1 VSDDLKG
8 LRPTQVATRIVF
20 ALGVTALTAMA
31 AYYVIFWLAGTP
43 SSHRIVP
50 TPERIRPSSD

>member
-8 LRPTQVATRIVF
+8 ISPTHIAARIVF

-50 TPERIRPSSD
+50 APERIRPSSD